1 MVFDSRVISHVV
13 QEIKAMNI
21 TSENIKIYVFA
32 DGSYPYTE
40 DFKEAIDKVT
50 LTAMPAAVIKALKYI
65 LPAQDDVLLDR
76 VNLTE
81 SEIKDEMNEAERIE
95 EGRLL

>member
-1 MVFDSRVISHVV
+1 
-13 QEIKAMNI
+13 
-21 TSENIKIYVFA
+21 
-32 DGSYPYTE
+32 
-40 DFKEAIDKVT
+40 
-50 LTAMPAAVIKALKYI
+50 
-65 LPAQDDVLLDR
+65 LDR